1 MAQSALMR
9 MGRPP
14 SIQSSRSPTQSVRAP
29 GGGGLAVWRQDST
42 GAIAACTLLLAR
54 FRRRKAGSVDWPALG
69 SELSFQTLLPPPPR
83 DTRARRRGARSAPGE
98 VAVCSCSS
106 EAGTRPTGTGANAA
120 AEATNASPTA
130 AVTTEPPP

>member
-69 SELSFQTLLPPPPR
+69 SELSFQTLLPPPPAGGEDKGGQAQR
-83 DTRARRRGARSAPGE
+83 GTAPEAQRHQRGKDAPHRQRCRPDRARRTLA
-98 VAVCSCSS
+98 
-106 EAGTRPTGTGANAA
+106 
-120 AEATNASPTA
+120 
-130 AVTTEPPP
+130 